1 MSERTTGEVTPAF
14 GFYAPPP
21 LLAALVAAAQS
32 CPRNPLGRLLALSL
46 RKLVLLLRKQPVDAT
61 MGDIRLR
68 CHLHDNVSER
78 KFLFLPWLYDPEERD
93 LITRE
98 LPEDGVFVDIGA
110 NVGIY
115 TLWAARSLSGQ
126 GRIIAFEPQPRA
138 QARLQFNLQANREL
152 RQDWPDIRVL
162 PIAVSD
168 REGEIDL
175 HIDQTN
181 LGGGSLV
188 GHEDSAGKI
197 RVQCRPLL
205 PVLAES
211 GVATIDI
218 LKIDVEGAEDIALL
232 PFLQAADDRLLP
244 RYMIIENSERLWR
257 ADLASVLAGC
267 GYRAEFRTRMNT
279 VYQYRV
285 TGDGGNPLPSG
296 KE

>member
-1 MSERTTGEVTPAF
+1 MTGDKTLDY

-21 LLAALVAAAQS
+21 FIAALIAAAQR
-32 CPRNPLGRLLALSL
+32 CPRNRFGRLLALSL
-46 RKLVLLLRKQPVDAT
+46 RKLALLLRKQPVDT
-61 MGDIRLR
+61 TVGDVRLR

-98 LPEDGVFVDIGA
+98 LPKDGVFVDIGA

-115 TLWAARSLSGQ
+115 TLWAARSLSRQ

-138 QARLQFNLQANREL
+138 QARLLFNVQANREL
-152 RQDWPDIRVL
+152 HQDWPDIRVL

-175 HIDQTN
+175 HVDRTN

-188 GHEDSAGKI
+188 GHADVGGKI

-205 PVLAES
+205 PVLAEC
-211 GVATIDI
+211 GVAKIDI
-218 LKIDVEGAEDIALL
+218 LKIDIEGAEDIALA
-232 PFLQAADDRLLP
+232 PFLHDANARLLP

-257 ADLASVLAGC
+257 ADLASILERR
-267 GYRAEFRTRMNT
+267 GYRIEFRTRMNT
-279 VYQYRV
+279 VYRYRG
-285 TGDGGNPLPSG
+285 TGDGGNASPSG
-296 KE
+296 EE